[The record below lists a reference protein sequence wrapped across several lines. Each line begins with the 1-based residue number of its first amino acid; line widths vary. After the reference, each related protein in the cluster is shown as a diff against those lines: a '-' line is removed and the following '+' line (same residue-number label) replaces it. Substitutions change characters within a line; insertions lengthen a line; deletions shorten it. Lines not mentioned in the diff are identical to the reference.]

1 MSDRHAFETTPDSYA
16 HLLLGTLVRRIPAVF
31 SVDDRAPSLLW
42 ALSGAM
48 SLTGQADGTPLPCAA
63 PLAACA
69 QGAWLALASLCP
81 QRFAADFPAYR
92 LLGERAAI
100 AGYQRRGRIS
110 AGGACRLIDTA
121 DGCIALNLARDD
133 DWQLVPA
140 WLEQPAADWDAV
152 ARILH
157 ARSTASLVQRA
168 RLLGLA
174 VAAEEVPQ
182 HRRRWYDSER
192 LAASATPRL
201 RREAPLV
208 IDLCALWAG
217 PLCGQLLVQAGA
229 RVIKVESVSR
239 LDGARGGPPEF
250 YDLLNA
256 GKESV
261 VVDLSSADHR
271 ARLLALLL
279 KADIVLES
287 ARPRGLEQ
295 LGIRAAEIVASRPGI
310 SWVSITG
317 YGRQAPMRDWI
328 AYGDDAGVAAGLGW
342 LLRRDGARSVFC
354 GDAIADPLTGLHA
367 ALLAYASWLDGG
379 GRLLDISLYGV
390 AAYGAALHDTTH
402 AVAGHAAQPPQ
413 ARAVSARAATPGRD
427 TARVLREFC

>member
-1 MSDRHAFETTPDSYA
+1 M
-16 HLLLGTLVRRIPAVF
+16 
-31 SVDDRAPSLLW
+31 
-42 ALSGAM
+42 
-48 SLTGQADGTPLPCAA
+48 
-63 PLAACA
+63 
-69 QGAWLALASLCP
+69 
-81 QRFAADFPAYR
+81 
-92 LLGERAAI
+92 
-100 AGYQRRGRIS
+100 
-110 AGGACRLIDTA
+110 
-121 DGCIALNLARDD
+121 
-133 DWQLVPA
+133 
-140 WLEQPAADWDAV
+140 
-152 ARILH
+152 
-157 ARSTASLVQRA
+157 
-168 RLLGLA
+168 
-174 VAAEEVPQ
+174 
-182 HRRRWYDSER
+182 
-192 LAASATPRL
+192 
-201 RREAPLV
+201 
-208 IDLCALWAG
+208 
-217 PLCGQLLVQAGA
+217 
-229 RVIKVESVSR
+229 
-239 LDGARGGPPEF
+239 
-250 YDLLNA
+250 
-256 GKESV
+256 
-261 VVDLSSADHR
+261 DLSSADHR

-379 GRLLDISLYGV
+379 GRLLDISLHGV

-413 ARAVSARAATPGRD
+413 ARAVSARAAPPGRD